1 MNEAASKLVCAVC
14 GQLAQG
20 APERARVVSNVRRLG
35 AEEFEV
41 WRCSACR
48 SIHAAGAVSDAE
60 LAAYYQDYPFAR
72 GKRSRVTRYLHG
84 RLWRRVARVGIS
96 GHAKVLDYGCG
107 AGLLVA
113 DLCERGLDA
122 AGYDAYTPAFQRPAL
137 LQQRYDVV
145 LAQDVLEHVEDPLAL
160 LERLGAL
167 CRPGGV
173 LAIGTPDASA
183 IDLARPSR
191 WKHSLHQPFHRHL
204 LASPA
209 LLAAGAAR
217 GWQLLRYYPR
227 SYANT
232 PVPTLNL
239 PYLLRYLRA
248 VDDTID
254 VAFDPPA
261 VRLAM
266 FSPAALWDALFGALR
281 CPASD
286 GLAVFRVPE
295 AALPKP
301 PAPPP
306 VSAGG

>member
-1 MNEAASKLVCAVC
+1 MCAVC
-14 GQLAQG
+14 GQVAHG
-20 APERARVVSNVRRLG
+20 EPERARVVSNVRRLQH
-35 AEEFEV
+35 EEFEV
-41 WRCSACR
+41 WRCAGCR
-48 SIHAAGAVSDAE
+48 SIHAARAVSEAE

-72 GKRSRVTRYLHG
+72 GQRSRVTSYLHG
-84 RLWRRVARVGIS
+84 RLWRRVARVGIAS
-96 GHAKVLDYGCG
+96 EATVLDYGCG

-113 DLCERGLDA
+113 DLRDRGIDA
-122 AGYDAYTPAFQRPAL
+122 AGYDAYTPAFQQPAL
-137 LQQRYDVV
+137 LQRRYDVV
-145 LAQDVLEHVEDPLAL
+145 LAQDVLEHVEEPLVL
-160 LERLGAL
+160 LDRLGAL
-167 CRPGGV
+167 CQPGGV
-173 LAIGTPDASA
+173 LAIGTPDAGA
-183 IDLARPSR
+183 IDLSHPTR

-227 SYANT
+227 SYTNT

-254 VAFDPPA
+254 VAFEPPS

-286 GLAVFRVPE
+286 GLAVFRVPAS
-295 AALPKP
+295 AALPT
-301 PAPPP
+301 APMREL
-306 VSAGG
+306 SAGG